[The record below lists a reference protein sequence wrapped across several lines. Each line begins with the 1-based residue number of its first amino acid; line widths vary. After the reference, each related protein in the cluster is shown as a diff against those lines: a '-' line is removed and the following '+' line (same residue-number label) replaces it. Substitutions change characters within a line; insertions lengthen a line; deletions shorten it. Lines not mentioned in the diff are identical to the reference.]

1 MSTKRKVISSLIILA
16 GAVLLGLFVWR
27 VVAINLKY
35 PAPTLKRYEM
45 GETANYLNTFEL
57 TVIDAEFLSDDKAQE
72 LFDVENNFKDFEQE
86 YLVTTLNIRNIS
98 GETQRFP
105 LSNLTFQ
112 SGAFFNGFMFEFME
126 RLNGWSDMPELKP
139 GEETTIKVP
148 VNIPK
153 SRFRD
158 SQWETVTQQEF
169 EIVIA
174 LYPEKQVLK
183 LQ

>member
-1 MSTKRKVISSLIILA
+1 MTVKKKIMISIIIAGSLILA
-16 GAVLLGLFVWR
+16 SLFVWR

-35 PAPTLKRYEM
+35 PASTLKSYEM
-45 GETANYLNTFEL
+45 GETINYLNIFEIM
-57 TVIDAEFLSDDKAQE
+57 VMDAEFLSDEKAQE

-98 GETQRFP
+98 GETQRFSP
-105 LSNLTFQ
+105 SDLTFQ
-112 SGAFFNGFMFEFME
+112 SGAFFNGIMLHFME
-126 RLNGWSDMPELKP
+126 QLNGWRDMPELKP
-139 GEETTIKVP
+139 GEEITIKVP

-158 SQWETVTQQEF
+158 SQWETVTEREF